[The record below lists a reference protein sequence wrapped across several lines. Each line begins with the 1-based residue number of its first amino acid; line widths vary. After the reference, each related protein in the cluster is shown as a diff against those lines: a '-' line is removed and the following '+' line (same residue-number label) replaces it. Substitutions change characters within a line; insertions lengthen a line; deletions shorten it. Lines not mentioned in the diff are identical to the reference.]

1 MGVVVASVDVPPRNA
16 RVLTIIEAADGTA
29 WVQFFPDSR
38 NIAMT
43 HDNPGTDQYELTT
56 EVSGAAHVVVA
67 ASVERAMQIA
77 VEYWAATRR
86 NSNQQKGL
94 TR

>member
-1 MGVVVASVDVPPRNA
+1 MEVDVPPR
-16 RVLTIIEAADGTA
+16 RVRALTILEALNGQA
-29 WVQFFPDSR
+29 WVHFWPDTSDVR
-38 NIAMT
+38 LT
-43 HDNPGTDQYELTT
+43 HRDPGSDHYELTT
-56 EVSGAAHVVVA
+56 TITGAAHVVAA

-86 NSNQQKGL
+86 DTNQQKGT